1 MHKLDGA
8 SPTKLLKV
16 FYIQWKYR
24 SLSSETLTRKSM
36 GGLANV
42 IGCHPGAANLD
53 FEGDSVQIPAKQ
65 AFCKQPD
72 TFGDSL

>member
-1 MHKLDGA
+1 MHKLDWA

-16 FYIQWKYR
+16 FYIPWKYR
-24 SLSSETLTRKSM
+24 SFSSEALTRKSM
-36 GGLANV
+36 SGLANV
-42 IGCHPGAANLD
+42 IGCHPGVANLD

-72 TFGDSL
+72 TVGDSS